1 MNCCDEYGNCNQ
13 GRDCPV
19 RKAQAEASSAQ
30 DERYLPWISDAG
42 LGMLLVLGSSLF
54 MSSMIA
60 WGIYWLMT
68 R

>member
-19 RKAQAEASSAQ
+19 RKAEAENEKPLVS
-30 DERYLPWISDAG
+30 WIGDAG
-42 LGMLLVLGSSLF
+42 LGMLIVLGCSLF

-60 WGIYWLMT
+60 WGIYQWLH

>member
-1 MNCCDEYGNCNQ
+1 MNCCDDYGDCRQ

-19 RKAQAEASSAQ
+19 RKARTEAAT
-30 DERYLPWISDAG
+30 DKPYLTWVSNAG
-42 LGMLLVLGSSLF
+42 LGMLIMLGSSLF

-60 WGIYWLMT
+60 WGIYWLLH

>member
-19 RKAQAEASSAQ
+19 RKAQAEAQPEQTS
-30 DERYLPWISDAG
+30 YLSWISDAG
-42 LGMLLVLGSSLF
+42 LGMLLMLGSSLF

-60 WGIYWLMT
+60 WGIYWLMH